1 MGSYCSYVKKL
12 VALTTTT
19 YRGVPADRHVRD
31 APAADAG
38 RDEGDTEAPR
48 RNRRAPRSGRMQK
61 RKHTGKARPAA
72 ATPLRPTDDGDESD
86 LQ

>member
-1 MGSYCSYVKKL
+1 M
-12 VALTTTT
+12 ALTTTT
-19 YRGVPADRHVRD
+19 ILLTAAYRPVV
-31 APAADAG
+31 PAADAG
-38 RDEGDTEAPR
+38 DAGDTEAPR